1 MKIMSF
7 LSSSL
12 LFAFGGFLP
21 CLPAQAHFQTLYL
34 AESVLARGDNLE
46 FALVFT
52 HPFQGG
58 PTMPMGAPR
67 SFSVTSY
74 HVGAE
79 PVVTDLR
86 KYLRPIE
93 WDGGG
98 RRAAAYQASI
108 PREVVRSLGDYVF
121 MLEPEPYLEAEEDMY
136 IQQFTKVIVNVG
148 GVPSGWANTQNV
160 PVEIQPLSR
169 PYANWTGG
177 IFRAIVLSGGAPVP
191 FAKVEIEYMNYA
203 VDLQKRSFG
212 HKARMTAPHPAYERL
227 SALADANGVIAVGL
241 PKAGWW
247 GIAALDI
254 GAEKIYKNKTISQDA
269 VLWVQVK
276 DMSCWNENQCRTTT
290 IRPPR

>member
-1 MKIMSF
+1 MKIKPF
-7 LSSSL
+7 FSSTL
-12 LFAFGGFLP
+12 LFALGGFLP
-21 CLPAQAHFQTLYL
+21 SLPAQAHFQTLYV
-34 AESVLARGDNLE
+34 AESALERGDNLE

-58 PTMPMGAPR
+58 PTMPMSEPR
-67 SFSVTSY
+67 SFSMTSY
-74 HVGAE
+74 RAGAE

-93 WDGGG
+93 WEGGG

-108 PREVVRSLGDYVF
+108 PREVVRSLGDHVF
-121 MLEPEPYLEAEEDMY
+121 LLEPEPYLEAGEDMY

-148 GVPSGWANTQNV
+148 GVPSGWANTQNL

-177 IFRAIVLSGGAPVP
+177 IFRAIVLSGGVPVP
-191 FAKVEIEYMNYA
+191 FAKVEVEYMNYA
-203 VDLQKRSFG
+203 VDLHKRGFG
-212 HKARMTAPHPAYERL
+212 GKPQIRAPHPAYERL
-227 SALADANGVIAVGL
+227 SALADANGVVAVGL

-254 GAEKIYKNKTISQDA
+254 GAEKVHKGKTMSQDA

-276 DMSCWNENQCRTTT
+276 DME
-290 IRPPR
+290 